1 MPPSRQSTPA
11 KRHDVHVLARELR
24 YCLHEDRCTEL
35 FEVVQRLDLDE
46 LAELARDRALVS
58 LARYRGLQ
66 VARGNMS
73 AKMLKTACSELG
85 TSSQQR
91 RRGSSACLSR
101 STSRL
106 GLHTTRRAATSLKSV
121 GRCREAAPSEAT
133 GSGPGELG
141 CRPSA
146 TADG

>member
-1 MPPSRQSTPA
+1 MLPPSRQSTPA
-11 KRHDVHVLARELR
+11 KQHDVHVLARELR

-46 LAELARDRALVS
+46 LAELAAMAREARDRALVS

-85 TSSQQR
+85 RAHS
-91 RRGSSACLSR
+91 RG
-101 STSRL
+101 
-106 GLHTTRRAATSLKSV
+106 GE
-121 GRCREAAPSEAT
+121 EAQPA
-133 GSGPGELG
+133 
-141 CRPSA
+141 
-146 TADG
+146 